1 MNTNKLKKF
10 AQETRRKLL
19 KQVNG
24 KLEHVLNTDS
34 SELRGKAQTVKEL
47 KKELDRLGR
56 EALVDK
62 VAYTWFNRLVALRY
76 MDARGYQPLELAIL
90 TPQAGQ
96 VSPQILQ
103 EAMAG
108 HIPGELKGY
117 TQQVMDILDGRTS
130 GSNPENEAYRRLLVA
145 SCNHLHSIFPFLFET
160 IDDYTELLLPD
171 DLTSEFSIVQ
181 DVIDG
186 MTDEDCQQVEILG
199 WLYQFYISEKKD
211 EVFASKGKVKK
222 EEIPAATQLF
232 TPRWIVEYMVQNT
245 VGKLWVLNHPNS
257 RLKEHMEYYI
267 ESEVTA
273 KDVLT
278 IDKPEELT
286 LLDQACGSGHI
297 LVYGFELLYKI
308 YEEEGYAP
316 SDIPRLIIEHNL
328 HGFEIDERAAQ
339 LAGLAILMKAREHQR
354 RLFRKSEVPE
364 PNITCFED
372 LTLSDEE
379 IKASLKSVGI
389 ESSDELLHDLQ
400 NMQQATNFG
409 SLIVPHASL
418 QEIQKANTACEQAMD
433 SADLFEK
440 EKLEQL
446 VVALE
451 TINKLGTKVCCVVDN
466 PPYMGSG
473 NMNKELSDFVKTNY
487 SESKS
492 DLMTCFMESGYRT
505 LEEQGMLGMIN
516 QHSWMFLSSYKK
528 LRKKLIDQ
536 TSVDTLLHL
545 GARTFPE
552 IGGEVV
558 QNASFTLIST
568 SKNINA
574 FCYRLVD
581 AGSSSAKEELFKKM
595 LSEKLS
601 DQFYKFSF
609 KQLKYI
615 PGAPVVYWLSDV
627 IFKHFENL
635 PNLTKWLQSGGRI
648 KTHGN
653 DKYMRLFWEVNGSE
667 INDDRHW
674 NLYENGG
681 ESLKW
686 FGNTVHIV
694 KWDNQAKDFYKS
706 HGGLT
711 KQKYWNKEG
720 ITWNNIG
727 NSGFRFKSE
736 ESEYSSVSPTA
747 FTLNEDYLF
756 YLLGFMNTKYSFN
769 LIDAIN
775 PTLSNTIGDIL
786 KLPIKISQKHF
797 EKISKRSSECI
808 SISKKSWNRT
818 EKSYWFSSN
827 QLIQLFKEGG
837 IDTLEVAYEH
847 YRQYWTNRFFQLH
860 QNEEELNRQF
870 IEIYGLQEEL
880 TPDVPLDEITIL
892 QEELDRKKLVTGD
905 RWLVTGDQSPS
916 IKHQPPT
923 LPFKDKEV
931 FAQFISY
938 AVGCMF
944 GRYSLDKEGLILAN
958 QGETLEDYLRIVTG
972 DWWFVNS
979 DGKWEIDKTKD
990 AYEHYNQLQ
999 RSENLERRDETDKRN
1014 LPGDESDAEA
1024 GNVWSDESDKE
1035 SSSEHPKQHRGGT
1048 SEGNQGVHSL
1058 FKDSE
1063 RVTGRTGYAAESDSR
1078 PGHAEEESGSK
1089 NPGRPGNF
1097 GEANQQPDQQTP
1109 KKVIGDRS
1117 LVTGDQAPTTNHQPL
1132 NTSHQPPI
1140 TFLPDEDNIIPI
1152 LDDEWFEDDIVF
1164 RFHEFLK
1171 ASFGEANFQQNLA
1184 FVEEQLGHDIRKYF
1198 DRYFY
1203 NDHYKRYN
1211 KRPIYWK
1218 FSSPKGHFS
1227 VLIYMHRYTP
1237 DTLNNILN
1245 NYLREFVNKLKT
1257 RKEQMEHL
1265 ENTGSASEKAQASKE
1280 IDKLNDMIADCQ
1292 NYEREILY
1300 PLASERIEMD
1310 LDDGVLVNYNLFGK
1324 AVEEIKSVND
1334 KKKKKKVKEFDWIDG
1349 RRIR

>member
-24 KLEHVLNTDS
+24 KLEYVLSTDS
-34 SELRGKAQTVKEL
+34 SELRGKVQTVREL

-76 MDARGYQPLELAIL
+76 MDARGYQPLEMSML
-90 TPQAGQ
+90 TPQEGQ
-96 VSPQILQ
+96 VSPQIFQ
-103 EAMAG
+103 EAKAG
-108 HIPGELKGY
+108 HIPGELKVDH
-117 TQQVMDILDGRTS
+117 QQVMDILDGRS
-130 GSNPENEAYRRLLVA
+130 SSSNPENEAYRLLLVA
-145 SCNHLHSIFPFLFET
+145 SCNHLHSIFPFLFEA

-186 MTDEDCQQVEILG
+186 MTTEDCQQVEILG

-273 KDVLT
+273 EDVLT
-278 IDKPEELT
+278 INKPEELT

-372 LTLSDEE
+372 LSLSVEE
-379 IKASLKSVGI
+379 IKATLKNAGVDV
-389 ESSDELLHDLQ
+389 SDELIHDLQ

-418 QEIQKANTACEQAMD
+418 QEIEKAKVACEQSME
-433 SADLFEK
+433 SADLFGK

-446 VVALE
+446 VFTLE
-451 TINKLGTKVCCVVDN
+451 TLEKLGTKVCCVVDN

-473 NMNKELSDFVKTNY
+473 KMNSNLKKFTKSY
-487 SESKS
+487 YPESKS
-492 DLMTCFMESGYRT
+492 DLMACFMESG
-505 LEEQGMLGMIN
+505 LISLNKNGLLGMIN

-528 LRKKLIDQ
+528 LRKKLLDE
-536 TSVDTLLHL
+536 SFVDSLLHL
-545 GARTFPE
+545 GPRTFPE

-558 QNASFTLIST
+558 QSTSFTII
-568 SKNINA
+568 KNILSYQGN
-574 FCYRLVD
+574 YIRLID
-581 AGSSSAKEELFKKM
+581 FRKPDLKKSKT
-595 LSEKLS
+595 LEAVLNP
-601 DQFYKFSF
+601 DLYWHYKRSGNDFP
-609 KQLKYI
+609 KI
-615 PGAPVVYWLSDV
+615 PGSPFAYWLSEHT
-627 IFKHFENL
+627 FKTFSKFDKTETYFESSNGIQ
-635 PNLTKWLQSGGRI
+635 T
-648 KTHGN
+648 GN
-653 DKYMRLFWEVNGSE
+653 NDRFVRYYWEVSDNKFKDIWKPYNKGG
-667 INDDRHW
+667 
-674 NLYENGG
+674 LYR
-681 ESLKW
+681 KW
-686 FGNTVHIV
+686 FGNNLFVIY
-694 KWDNQAKDFYKS
+694 WRE
-706 HGGLT
+706 GGKLIAD
-711 KQKYWNKEG
+711 QSNSIFRGEELFFHEG
-720 ITWNNIG
+720 ITWSDVTSGKLSARYFDEGHLFDASGPSAFVENNVADLYSLLGAMNSKFCNDIAKILNPTIHFQSG
-727 NSGFRFKSE
+727 NFRDIPFNSKLNFDSQFKDVVKSCT
-736 ESEYSSVSPTA
+736 SIAKQDWNQCEYSWDYPQ
-747 FTLNEDYLF
+747 NELIR
-756 YLLGFMNTKYSFN
+756 FN
-769 LIDAIN
+769 
-775 PTLSNTIGDIL
+775 
-786 KLPIKISQKHF
+786 
-797 EKISKRSSECI
+797 
-808 SISKKSWNRT
+808 KK
-818 EKSYWFSSN
+818 
-827 QLIQLFKEGG
+827 GG
-837 IDTLEVAYEH
+837 IETLEDAYEH
-847 YRQYWTNRFFQLH
+847 YRQYWTNKFFQLH

-870 IEIYGLQEEL
+870 IEIYGLEEEL
-880 TPDVPLDEITIL
+880 TPEVPLDEITIL
-892 QEELDRKKLVTGD
+892 QEELDSKKLKKKDAELRRQKAEGMN
-905 RWLVTGDQSPS
+905 PE
-916 IKHQPPT
+916 

-958 QGETLEDYLRIVTG
+958 QGETLEDYFSVI
-972 DWWFVNS
+972 
-979 DGKWEIDKTKD
+979 
-990 AYEHYNQLQ
+990 A
-999 RSENLERRDETDKRN
+999 SE
-1014 LPGDESDAEA
+1014 A
-1024 GNVWSDESDKE
+1024 
-1035 SSSEHPKQHRGGT
+1035 KQ
-1048 SEGNQGVHSL
+1048 SPS
-1058 FKDSE
+1058 FM
-1063 RVTGRTGYAAESDSR
+1063 
-1078 PGHAEEESGSK
+1078 
-1089 NPGRPGNF
+1089 
-1097 GEANQQPDQQTP
+1097 
-1109 KKVIGDRS
+1109 
-1117 LVTGDQAPTTNHQPL
+1117 
-1132 NTSHQPPI
+1132 
-1140 TFLPDEDNIIPI
+1140 PDEDNIIPV

-1171 ASFGEANFQQNLA
+1171 ASFGETNFQQNIA
-1184 FVEEQLGHDIRKYF
+1184 FVEEQIGYDIRKYF
-1198 DRYFY
+1198 DKYFY
-1203 NDHYKRYN
+1203 KDHIKRYN

-1257 RKEQMEHL
+1257 RKEQMQHL

-1280 IDKLNDMIADCQ
+1280 IDKLNAMIADCQ
-1292 NYEREILY
+1292 TYEREILY

-1324 AVEEIKSVND
+1324 AVETISGVND
-1334 KKKKKKVKEFDWIDG
+1334 SKKKKKVKEFDWIDG
-1349 RRIR
+1349 GRIK

>member
-47 KKELDRLGR
+47 KKELDKLGR
-56 EALVDK
+56 DALVDK

-76 MDARGYQPLELAIL
+76 MDARGYQPLEMAIL
-90 TPQAGQ
+90 TPQEGQ

-108 HIPGELKGY
+108 HIPDELKVN
-117 TQQVMDILDGRTS
+117 TQQVMDILDGRIS
-130 GSNPENEAYRRLLVA
+130 SSNPENEAYRLLLVA
-145 SCNHLHSIFPFLFET
+145 SCNHLHSIFSFLFEA

-181 DVIDG
+181 DVING
-186 MTDEDCQQVEILG
+186 MTNEDCQQVEILG

-232 TPRWIVEYMVQNT
+232 TPRWIVAYMVQNT

-273 KDVLT
+273 EDVLS

-339 LAGLAILMKAREHQR
+339 LAGLAILMKAREYQR
-354 RLFRKSEVPE
+354 RLFRKSGVPE

-379 IKASLKSVGI
+379 IKATFKSVGV
-389 ESSDELLHDLQ
+389 ETSDELLHDLH

-418 QEIQKANTACEQAMD
+418 QEIQKAKTACEQAME

-446 VVALE
+446 IVALE
-451 TINKLGTKVCCVVDN
+451 TLERLGTKVSCVVDN
-466 PPYMGSG
+466 PPYMGSRK
-473 NMNKELSDFVKTNY
+473 MNKNLKEFVKKNY
-487 SESKS
+487 ANSKY
-492 DLMTCFMESGYRT
+492 DLLTCFMERSISQLFDNG
-505 LEEQGMLGMIN
+505 LMSMIN
-516 QHSWMFLSSYKK
+516 LPSWMFLTSFEQF
-528 LRKKLIDQ
+528 RNDIIDRFKIE
-536 TSVDTLLHL
+536 SLLHL
-545 GARTFPE
+545 GRGIFGSDFGTVAFCMRKAINVKGIGIYRRLFEKHVRVRSVEKIRQLYLNNDYGFFKADQNDFKTIPGSPIGYWVSENVLE
-552 IGGEVV
+552 IFKNSELLGKYADAKQGMATSDNDRFRRNWSEVQKDTNNWVPYNSGGEFRRWYGNQHYVINWSNNGEKIKDFEKSVV
-558 QNASFTLIST
+558 RNERFYFNESISW
-568 SKNINA
+568 SKVTAAQLSMRYFPKGFI
-574 FCYRLVD
+574 FDV
-581 AGSSSAKEELFKKM
+581 AGCSIFGDKDFLLYM
-595 LSEKLS
+595 LGSLNSKLS
-601 DQFYKFSF
+601 KKLLQELSPTVNFEVGQINKYPVDKSLPSKSIITSIVSKCIDCAKF
-609 KQLKYI
+609 
-615 PGAPVVYWLSDV
+615 D
-627 IFKHFENL
+627 
-635 PNLTKWLQSGGRI
+635 
-648 KTHGN
+648 
-653 DKYMRLFWEVNGSE
+653 
-667 INDDRHW
+667 W
-674 NLYENGG
+674 NSREA
-681 ESLKW
+681 
-686 FGNTVHIV
+686 T
-694 KWDNQAKDFYKS
+694 WDFQQNE
-706 HGGLT
+706 L
-711 KQKYWNKEG
+711 
-720 ITWNNIG
+720 I
-727 NSGFRFKSE
+727 RFK
-736 ESEYSSVSPTA
+736 
-747 FTLNEDYLF
+747 
-756 YLLGFMNTKYSFN
+756 
-769 LIDAIN
+769 
-775 PTLSNTIGDIL
+775 
-786 KLPIKISQKHF
+786 
-797 EKISKRSSECI
+797 
-808 SISKKSWNRT
+808 
-818 EKSYWFSSN
+818 
-827 QLIQLFKEGG
+827 KEGG
-837 IDTLEVAYEH
+837 IDTIEDAYEH
-847 YRQYWTNRFFQLH
+847 YRQYWTNKFFQLH

-870 IEIYGLQEEL
+870 IEIYGLKDEL

-892 QEELDRKKLVTGD
+892 QEELDSKKLKKKDSELRRQKSEGRNPD
-905 RWLVTGDQSPS
+905 
-916 IKHQPPT
+916 

-958 QGETLEDYLRIVTG
+958 QGETLEDYLNKVEK
-972 DWWFVNS
+972 S
-979 DGKWEIDKTKD
+979 KT
-990 AYEHYNQLQ
+990 E
-999 RSENLERRDETDKRN
+999 
-1014 LPGDESDAEA
+1014 
-1024 GNVWSDESDKE
+1024 V
-1035 SSSEHPKQHRGGT
+1035 
-1048 SEGNQGVHSL
+1048 
-1058 FKDSE
+1058 
-1063 RVTGRTGYAAESDSR
+1063 
-1078 PGHAEEESGSK
+1078 
-1089 NPGRPGNF
+1089 
-1097 GEANQQPDQQTP
+1097 
-1109 KKVIGDRS
+1109 
-1117 LVTGDQAPTTNHQPL
+1117 
-1132 NTSHQPPI
+1132 
-1140 TFLPDEDNIIPI
+1140 TFLPDDDNIIPV

-1171 ASFGEANFQQNLA
+1171 ASFGEAHFQQNLA

-1198 DRYFY
+1198 DKYFY
-1203 NDHYKRYN
+1203 KDHYKRYN

-1227 VLIYMHRYTP
+1227 VLIYMHRYTQ

-1257 RKEQMEHL
+1257 RKEQMQHL

-1280 IDKLNDMIADCQ
+1280 IDKLNAMIADCQ
-1292 NYEREILY
+1292 TYEREILY

-1349 RRIR
+1349 GRIR

>member
-47 KKELDRLGR
+47 KKELDKLGR

-76 MDARGYQPLELAIL
+76 MDARGYQPLEMAIL
-90 TPQAGQ
+90 TPQKGQ

-108 HIPGELKGY
+108 HIPGELKVN

-130 GSNPENEAYRRLLVA
+130 SSNPENEAYRLLLVA
-145 SCNHLHSIFPFLFET
+145 SCNHLHSIFPFLFEA

-181 DVIDG
+181 DVIEG

-273 KDVLT
+273 EDVLT
-278 IDKPEELT
+278 INKPEELT

-316 SDIPRLIIEHNL
+316 SDIPRLIIQHNL

-379 IKASLKSVGI
+379 IKTTLKNTGVDY
-389 ESSDELLHDLQ
+389 SDELLHDLQ

-418 QEIQKANTACEQAMD
+418 QEIQQAKEACKEVMD

-446 VVALE
+446 MIALE
-451 TINKLGTKVCCVVDN
+451 TLEKLGTKVCCVVDN

-505 LEEQGMLGMIN
+505 LKEQGMLGMIN

-528 LRKKLIDQ
+528 LREKLINQ
-536 TSVDTLLHL
+536 TSIDTLLHL

-581 AGSSSAKEELFKKM
+581 AGSSSAKEELFKKL
-595 LSEKLS
+595 LSKKIS

-609 KQLKYI
+609 KQIKYI
-615 PGAPVVYWLSDV
+615 PGSPVVYWLSDV

-686 FGNTVHIV
+686 FGNTIHVV
-694 KWDNQAKDFYKS
+694 KWDNQAKGFYKS

-711 KQKYWNKEG
+711 KQKYWHKEG

-747 FTLNEDYLF
+747 FTLNEGYLF

-797 EKISKRSSECI
+797 EKVSKQSNECV

-818 EKSYWFSSN
+818 ETSYWFSSN

-837 IDTLEVAYEH
+837 IDTLEDAYEH
-847 YRQYWTNRFFQLH
+847 YRQYWTNKFFQLH

-870 IEIYGLQEEL
+870 IEIYGLEDEL

-892 QEELDRKKLVTGD
+892 QEELDSKKLKKKESEL
-905 RWLVTGDQSPS
+905 RRQQSEGRNPD
-916 IKHQPPT
+916 

-958 QGETLEDYLRIVTG
+958 QGETLEDYLNKVEK
-972 DWWFVNS
+972 S
-979 DGKWEIDKTKD
+979 KT
-990 AYEHYNQLQ
+990 E
-999 RSENLERRDETDKRN
+999 
-1014 LPGDESDAEA
+1014 
-1024 GNVWSDESDKE
+1024 V
-1035 SSSEHPKQHRGGT
+1035 
-1048 SEGNQGVHSL
+1048 
-1058 FKDSE
+1058 
-1063 RVTGRTGYAAESDSR
+1063 
-1078 PGHAEEESGSK
+1078 
-1089 NPGRPGNF
+1089 
-1097 GEANQQPDQQTP
+1097 
-1109 KKVIGDRS
+1109 
-1117 LVTGDQAPTTNHQPL
+1117 
-1132 NTSHQPPI
+1132 
-1140 TFLPDEDNIIPI
+1140 TFLPDDDNIIPV

-1171 ASFGEANFQQNLA
+1171 ASFGEAHFQQNLA

-1198 DRYFY
+1198 DKYFY
-1203 NDHYKRYN
+1203 KDHYKRYN

-1227 VLIYMHRYTP
+1227 VLIYMHRYTQ

-1257 RKEQMEHL
+1257 RKEQMQHL

-1280 IDKLNDMIADCQ
+1280 IDKLNAMIADCQ
-1292 NYEREILY
+1292 TYEREILY

-1349 RRIR
+1349 GRIR

>member
-47 KKELDRLGR
+47 KKELDKLGR

-76 MDARGYQPLELAIL
+76 MDARGYQPLEMAIL
-90 TPQAGQ
+90 TPQQGQ

-108 HIPGELKGY
+108 HIPDELKVN

-130 GSNPENEAYRRLLVA
+130 SSNPENEAYRLLLVA
-145 SCNHLHSIFPFLFET
+145 SCNHLHSIFPFLFEA

-181 DVIDG
+181 DVING
-186 MTDEDCQQVEILG
+186 MTEEDCQEVEILG

-245 VGKLWVLNHPNS
+245 VGKLWVLNHPSS

-273 KDVLT
+273 EDVLS

-339 LAGLAILMKAREHQR
+339 LSGLAILMKAREHQR

-372 LTLSDEE
+372 LTMSDEE
-379 IKASLKSVGI
+379 IKSTLRNAGFDH
-389 ESSDELLHDLQ
+389 SDELLHDLQ

-418 QEIQKANTACEQAMD
+418 QEIQKAKTACVKSMD

-440 EKLEQL
+440 EKLESL
-446 VVALE
+446 STSLDDLKKLATKYDCSVA
-451 TINKLGTKVCCVVDN
+451 N

-473 NMNKELSDFVKTNY
+473 KMNKELSNWVKSNY
-487 SESKS
+487 PKS
-492 DLMTCFMESGYRT
+492 RFDLFSSFIERSMTFLCKDGYTGMVTME
-505 LEEQGMLGMIN
+505 
-516 QHSWMFLSSYKK
+516 SWMFLSSFEE
-528 LRKKLIDQ
+528 LRKHLIDNFCIHSLTHFGWHVMRIAFGT
-536 TSVDTLLHL
+536 TSFILQNRKPQNGFIGTYSYLENRNIEK
-545 GARTFPE
+545 GSERPKEFPFKE
-552 IGGEVV
+552 NGRFRIVNQKDFKRIPSNRIG
-558 QNASFTLIST
+558 
-568 SKNINA
+568 
-574 FCYRLVD
+574 
-581 AGSSSAKEELFKKM
+581 
-595 LSEKLS
+595 
-601 DQFYKFSF
+601 
-609 KQLKYI
+609 
-615 PGAPVVYWLSDV
+615 YWLSDKTKNV
-627 IFKHFENL
+627 FGKKSISEISIPQTGLQTSDNTRFLRNWNEVNIDNIIFNCETNDATSKIKERWYPYNKGGTHKWVGDRFYIVNWYNNGEDIRGYNKYL
-635 PNLTKWLQSGGRI
+635 NSVRTSSIGIGSTEYFFRSGVTTKKIGASGFKARYVPEGFIFDSGGPI
-648 KTHGN
+648 FFT
-653 DKYMRLFWEVNGSE
+653 KYEEFLLGLFNSKVTKSILEVFSPTLNFQVGDLSDIPFVFE
-667 INDDRHW
+667 K
-674 NLYENGG
+674 
-681 ESLKW
+681 ESLVVSLVQDLKVVSLENW
-686 FGNTVHIV
+686 N
-694 KWDNQAKDFYKS
+694 S
-706 HGGLT
+706 H
-711 KQKYWNKEG
+711 
-720 ITWNNIG
+720 
-727 NSGFRFKSE
+727 
-736 ESEYSSVSPTA
+736 EYSWD
-747 FTLNEDYLF
+747 FQQNELIR
-756 YLLGFMNTKYSFN
+756 FN
-769 LIDAIN
+769 
-775 PTLSNTIGDIL
+775 
-786 KLPIKISQKHF
+786 
-797 EKISKRSSECI
+797 
-808 SISKKSWNRT
+808 
-818 EKSYWFSSN
+818 
-827 QLIQLFKEGG
+827 KEGG
-837 IDTLEVAYEH
+837 IQTLEEAYDH
-847 YRQYWTNRFFQLH
+847 YRQYWTNKFFQLH
-860 QNEEELNRQF
+860 QSEEELNRQF
-870 IEIYGLQEEL
+870 IEIYGLEEEL
-880 TPDVPLDEITIL
+880 TPEVPLNEITIL
-892 QEELDRKKLVTGD
+892 QEELDSKKLKKQDSELRRQKSEGRNPD
-905 RWLVTGDQSPS
+905 
-916 IKHQPPT
+916 

-958 QGETLEDYLRIVTG
+958 QGETLEDYLNKVE
-972 DWWFVNS
+972 
-979 DGKWEIDKTKD
+979 K
-990 AYEHYNQLQ
+990 
-999 RSENLERRDETDKRN
+999 
-1014 LPGDESDAEA
+1014 
-1024 GNVWSDESDKE
+1024 
-1035 SSSEHPKQHRGGT
+1035 
-1048 SEGNQGVHSL
+1048 
-1058 FKDSE
+1058 
-1063 RVTGRTGYAAESDSR
+1063 
-1078 PGHAEEESGSK
+1078 SK
-1089 NPGRPGNF
+1089 
-1097 GEANQQPDQQTP
+1097 AD
-1109 KKVIGDRS
+1109 V
-1117 LVTGDQAPTTNHQPL
+1117 
-1132 NTSHQPPI
+1132 
-1140 TFLPDEDNIIPI
+1140 TFLPDDDNIIPV

-1171 ASFGEANFQQNLA
+1171 ASFGEAHFQQNLA

-1203 NDHYKRYN
+1203 KDHYKRYN

-1227 VLIYMHRYTP
+1227 VLIYMHRYTQ

-1257 RKEQMEHL
+1257 RKEQMQHL

-1292 NYEREILY
+1292 TYEREILY
-1300 PLASERIEMD
+1300 TLASERIEMD

-1349 RRIR
+1349 ERIR

>member
-47 KKELDRLGR
+47 KKELDTLGR

-76 MDARGYQPLELAIL
+76 MDARGYQPLEMAIL
-90 TPQAGQ
+90 TPQEGQ

-108 HIPGELKGY
+108 HIPGELKVN

-130 GSNPENEAYRRLLVA
+130 SSNPENEAYRRLLVA
-145 SCNHLHSIFPFLFET
+145 SCNHLHSIFPFLFEA

-186 MTDEDCQQVEILG
+186 MTDEDCHQVEILG

-267 ESEVTA
+267 ESKVTSE
-273 KDVLT
+273 DVLT
-278 IDKPEELT
+278 IDTPEELT

-339 LAGLAILMKAREHQR
+339 LAGLAILMKAREKQQ

-379 IKASLKSVGI
+379 IKNTLKSTGVDF
-389 ESSDELLHDLQ
+389 SDELLHDLQ

-418 QEIQKANTACEQAMD
+418 QETQQAKTACEQAMD

-446 VVALE
+446 MIALE
-451 TINKLGTKVCCVVDN
+451 TLKKLAVKVCCVVDN

-473 NMNKELSDFVKTNY
+473 NMNKELSEFVKANY
-487 SESKS
+487 SDSKS
-492 DLMTCFMESGYRT
+492 DLMTCFMECGLKG
-505 LEEQGMLGMIN
+505 LEEKGILGMIN
-516 QHSWMFLSSYKK
+516 QQNWMFLSSYKK
-528 LRKKLIDQ
+528 IREKIIDD
-536 TSVDTLLHL
+536 SFIDTLLHL
-545 GARTFPE
+545 GPRTFPE

-558 QNASFTLIST
+558 QNVSFTLLNT
-568 SKNINA
+568 KKGKKGQ
-574 FCYRLVD
+574 FYRLVNF
-581 AGSSSAKEELFKKM
+581 GSSSLKSSKTLEAIQNPNCGWYYNALQRDF
-595 LSEKLS
+595 EK
-601 DQFYKFSF
+601 
-609 KQLKYI
+609 I
-615 PGAPVVYWLSDV
+615 PGSPIGYWLS
-627 IFKHFENL
+627 ENEIKSFD
-635 PNLTKWLQSGGRI
+635 NLNTLKEAISPCQGLATTNNS
-648 KTHGN
+648 
-653 DKYMRLFWEVNGSE
+653 LFIRYWSE
-667 INDDRHW
+667 ITYSDIDFEAQAEADTIKDQFTWFPVNK
-674 NLYENGG
+674 GG
-681 ESLKW
+681 GFHKW
-686 FGNTVHIV
+686 FGKRELVIEFSNQGQRICDYIDNTPGVKVKSNGRVINRDKYFKTALEWNRIGSGYFSARFSPRGSIFETASVHGFP
-694 KWDNQAKDFYKS
+694 KDDDRFFVLAY
-706 HGGLT
+706 L
-711 KQKYWNKEG
+711 
-720 ITWNNIG
+720 
-727 NSGFRFKSE
+727 NSKVAFNFLSIL
-736 ESEYSSVSPTA
+736 SPTLT
-747 FTLNEDYLF
+747 FQV
-756 YLLGFMNTKYSFN
+756 
-769 LIDAIN
+769 
-775 PTLSNTIGDIL
+775 GDVGR
-786 KLPIKISQKHF
+786 LPITVTKN
-797 EKISKRSSECI
+797 EEVENLSKNNVAI
-808 SISKKSWNRT
+808 AKKDWNSRETSWDFQQN
-818 EKSYWFSSN
+818 E
-827 QLIQLFKEGG
+827 LIRFNKEGG
-837 IDTLEVAYEH
+837 IDTLEDAYEH
-847 YRQYWTNRFFQLH
+847 YRQYWTNKFFQLH

-870 IEIYGLQEEL
+870 IEIYGLEEEL
-880 TPDVPLDEITIL
+880 TPEVPLDEITIL
-892 QEELDRKKLVTGD
+892 QEELDSKKLKKKDSDLRRQKSEGRNPD
-905 RWLVTGDQSPS
+905 
-916 IKHQPPT
+916 

-944 GRYSLDKEGLILAN
+944 GRYSLDKDGLILAN
-958 QGETLEDYLRIVTG
+958 QGETLEDYLKKVEK
-972 DWWFVNS
+972 S
-979 DGKWEIDKTKD
+979 K
-990 AYEHYNQLQ
+990 
-999 RSENLERRDETDKRN
+999 
-1014 LPGDESDAEA
+1014 AEA
-1024 GNVWSDESDKE
+1024 
-1035 SSSEHPKQHRGGT
+1035 
-1048 SEGNQGVHSL
+1048 
-1058 FKDSE
+1058 
-1063 RVTGRTGYAAESDSR
+1063 
-1078 PGHAEEESGSK
+1078 
-1089 NPGRPGNF
+1089 
-1097 GEANQQPDQQTP
+1097 
-1109 KKVIGDRS
+1109 
-1117 LVTGDQAPTTNHQPL
+1117 
-1132 NTSHQPPI
+1132 
-1140 TFLPDEDNIIPI
+1140 TFLPDDDNIIPV

-1171 ASFGEANFQQNLA
+1171 TSFGEEHFQKNLA
-1184 FVEEQLGHDIRKYF
+1184 FIEEHITHNDIRKYF
-1198 DRYFY
+1198 DKTFY
-1203 NDHYKRYN
+1203 TDHYKRYN

-1227 VLIYMHRYTP
+1227 VLIYMHRYTQ

-1257 RKEQMEHL
+1257 RKEQMQHL

-1280 IDKLNDMIADCQ
+1280 IDKLNKMIADCQ
-1292 NYEREILY
+1292 TYEREILY

-1349 RRIR
+1349 GRIR